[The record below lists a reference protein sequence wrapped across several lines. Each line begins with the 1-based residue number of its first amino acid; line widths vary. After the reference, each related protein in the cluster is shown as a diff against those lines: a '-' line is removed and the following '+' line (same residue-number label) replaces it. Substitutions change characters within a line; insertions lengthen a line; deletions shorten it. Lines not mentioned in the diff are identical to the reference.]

1 MSFLDHINRC
11 NNADLSAFLPLA
23 LGKTRIGWIHH
34 ELGMDLGRW
43 PEAFAMNEHSVSMAP
58 HANDFNKR
66 SATVEPALRAFADQG
81 LITAWR
87 DEPYPVMKDWGET
100 PLMQIERAA
109 CPALGIRSWGVHVNG
124 YVRKR
129 DGLYM
134 WVAKRASDKPTYP
147 GMLDNM
153 VAGGQPIGIGLHANV
168 IKEAQEEAGIPAE
181 ISERAVAVGM
191 ISYVHHREAGL
202 SPDQMF
208 CYDLELPLDFIPENT
223 DGEVEE
229 FTLLPIAEVA
239 ETVRDTHAFKFNC
252 NLVIID
258 FLIRHG
264 VLTPDNEPDYV
275 TLCQKLTN

>member
-1 MSFLDHINRC
+1 MSFLDHIDRC

-23 LGKTRIGWIHH
+23 LGKTRVGWIHH
-34 ELGMDLGRW
+34 KLGMELGRW

-58 HANDFNKR
+58 HASDFDKR
-66 SATVEPALRAFADQG
+66 SAAVEPALRAFADQG

-87 DEPYPVMKDWGET
+87 DEPYPVMKEWGET

-124 YVRKR
+124 YVRKS
-129 DGLYM
+129 DGLHM
-134 WVAKRASDKPTYP
+134 WVAKRATDKPTYP

-153 VAGGQPIGIGLHANV
+153 VAGGQPIGIGLYANV

-181 ISERAVAVGM
+181 LSERAVAVGM
-191 ISYVHHREAGL
+191 ISYVHQFQDGL
-202 SPDQMF
+202 KPDQMF
-208 CYDLELPLDFIPENT
+208 CYDLELPVDFVPMNT

-229 FTLLPIAEVA
+229 FTLWPVAELA

-252 NLVIID
+252 NLVIIQ

-275 TLCQKLTN
+275 ALCRRPTN

>member
-1 MSFLDHINRC
+1 MSFLDHIDHC

-23 LGKTRIGWIHH
+23 LGNTRVGWIHH
-34 ELGMDLGRW
+34 KLGMELGRW
-43 PEAFAMNEHSVSMAP
+43 PDAFAMNEHSVSMAP
-58 HANDFNKR
+58 HADDFNKR
-66 SATVEPALRAFADQG
+66 SAVVEPALRAFADQG

-87 DEPYPVMKDWGET
+87 DELYPVMKDWGET

-124 YVRKR
+124 YVRR
-129 DGLYM
+129 SDGLHM
-134 WVAKRASDKPTYP
+134 WVAKRASDKTYP

-168 IKEAQEEAGIPAE
+168 IKEAQEEAGIPTE
-181 ISERAVAVGM
+181 LSERAVAVGM
-191 ISYVHHREAGL
+191 ISYVHYREAGL

-208 CYDLELPLDFIPENT
+208 CYDLELPPDFIPENT

-229 FTLLPIAEVA
+229 FTLRPIAELA
-239 ETVRDTHAFKFNC
+239 ETVRNTHAFKFNC

>member
-1 MSFLDHINRC
+1 MSFLNHIDRC
-11 NNADLSAFLPLA
+11 NNANLSAFLPLA
-23 LGKTRIGWIHH
+23 LNNKRIGWIHH
-34 ELGMDLGRW
+34 TLGVELGRW

-58 HANDFNKR
+58 HAGDFDKR
-66 SATVEPALRAFADQG
+66 SSAVEPALRAFADKG
-81 LITAWR
+81 LIMAWR

-124 YVRKR
+124 YVRKN
-129 DGLYM
+129 DGLHM

-168 IKEAQEEAGIPAE
+168 IKEAQEEAGIPVE
-181 ISERAVAVGM
+181 LSQCAVAIGM

-208 CYDLELPLDFIPENT
+208 CYDLELPLDFTPENT

-229 FTLLPIAEVA
+229 FTLWPIAKLA

-252 NLVIID
+252 NLAIIH

>member
-1 MSFLDHINRC
+1 MSFLDHIDRC
-11 NNADLSAFLPLA
+11 NNADLSAFVPLA
-23 LGKTRIGWIHH
+23 LGKTRVGWIHH
-34 ELGMDLGRW
+34 KLGMELGRW

-58 HANDFNKR
+58 HAGDFDKR
-66 SATVEPALRAFADQG
+66 SAAVEPALKAFADQG

-87 DEPYPVMKDWGET
+87 DEPYPVMKEWGET

-124 YVRKR
+124 FVRKS
-129 DGLYM
+129 DGLHM
-134 WVAKRASDKPTYP
+134 WVAKRASDKTYP

-153 VAGGQPIGIGLHANV
+153 VAGGQPIGIGLHDNV

-181 ISERAVAVGM
+181 LSMRAVAVGM
-191 ISYVHHREAGL
+191 ISYLHHREAGL

-208 CYDLELPLDFIPENT
+208 CYELELPVDFIPKNT

-229 FTLLPIAEVA
+229 FTLWPIAELA

-258 FLIRHG
+258 FLVRHG

-275 TLCQKLTN
+275 ELCRRLTN

>member
-1 MSFLDHINRC
+1 MSFLNHIDRC
-11 NNADLSAFLPLA
+11 NNANLSAFLPLA
-23 LGKTRIGWIHH
+23 LNKKRIGWIHH
-34 ELGMDLGRW
+34 TLGVELGRW

-58 HANDFNKR
+58 HASDFDKR
-66 SATVEPALRAFADQG
+66 SSAVEPALRAFADKG
-81 LITAWR
+81 LIMAWR
-87 DEPYPVMKDWGET
+87 DEPYPVMKNWGET

-124 YVRKR
+124 YVRKN
-129 DGLYM
+129 DGLHM

-168 IKEAQEEAGIPAE
+168 IKEAQEEAGIPVE
-181 ISERAVAVGM
+181 LSQCAVAIGM

-208 CYDLELPLDFIPENT
+208 CYDLELPLDFTPENT

-229 FTLLPIAEVA
+229 FTLWPIAKLA
-239 ETVRDTHAFKFNC
+239 ETVRDTQAFKFNC
-252 NLVIID
+252 NLAIIH